1 MNKLRLYEINQ
12 DYLNYLHSIDNKVSL
27 EHKQANKRKFVGIV
41 LEINDI
47 KYFAPLSSP
56 KEKHKRLKE
65 NIDIYKIKNGE
76 LGVINFN
83 NMIPVNDRLFTM
95 VDLSKIKQ
103 VSYRYLMLEQL
114 RIFNDDYE
122 KITKKAKKIY
132 SLRYKSYFNISIKNR
147 CCD

>member
-1 MNKLRLYEINQ
+1 M
-12 DYLNYLHSIDNKVSL
+12 
-27 EHKQANKRKFVGIV
+27 
-41 LEINDI
+41 
-47 KYFAPLSSP
+47 
-56 KEKHKRLKE
+56 KE

-122 KITKKAKKIY
+122 KITKKAKKNLFIT
-132 SLRYKSYFNISIKNR
+132 L
-147 CCD
+147 

>member
-1 MNKLRLYEINQ
+1 M
-12 DYLNYLHSIDNKVSL
+12 
-27 EHKQANKRKFVGIV
+27 
-41 LEINDI
+41 
-47 KYFAPLSSP
+47 
-56 KEKHKRLKE
+56 KE

-114 RIFNDDYE
+114 RIFNDDY
-122 KITKKAKKIY
+122 
-132 SLRYKSYFNISIKNR
+132 
-147 CCD
+147 